1 MVSETGAGCATDGFQ
16 WNWIGFIGI
25 GTRFIGIGSSVFR
38 DWIIG
43 FQGLD
48 HRLSG
53 TGSRVHR
60 DWIGVFRV
68 KTIGFIGTGL
78 VFSGIGFRD
87 FQGLD
92 LRIFRDWIFGFSD
105 TGFFVGFHRYWNRV
119 QTVQGFLAF
128 RILDFATGVLRFD
141 NTKMLLKSAV
151 SEFFHMLFTLLPG

>member
-1 MVSETGAGCATDGFQ
+1 MRHRRLSMELDWIHRD
-16 WNWIGFIGI
+16 WN
-25 GTRFIGIGSSVFR
+25 SVHR

-48 HRLSG
+48 HRFSG

-78 VFSGIGFRD
+78 VFSGIWIQG
-87 FQGLD
+87 FQGSDFFVFQILD
-92 LRIFRDWIFGFSD
+92 FFGFH
-105 TGFFVGFHRYWNRV
+105 GYLNRV